1 MDQTP
6 REIEAHIDRTR
17 ERLGSHL
24 KELGDKVD
32 AATDWRE
39 HFRSRPHVFLGAAFA
54 GGAALAIALHGRAP
68 RSLSD
73 SGAISPFTVE
83 TGAAREQVLE
93 LWHTIKGALIGV
105 ASARVMGFLGELVP
119 DFDEHYRRTE
129 QRMTRR
135 LADRP

>member
-1 MDQTP
+1 MDET

-39 HFRSRPHVFLGAAFA
+39 HFRARPHVFLGAAFA
-54 GGAALAIALHGRAP
+54 GGAALAIALHARSP
-68 RSLSD
+68 RSYSD
-73 SGAISPFTVE
+73 DAGISPFTVDS
-83 TGAAREQVLE
+83 GSAQAQVLE
-93 LWHTIKGALIGV
+93 LWHNIKGALIGV

-119 DFDEHYRRTE
+119 DFHEHYQRSE

-135 LADRP
+135 LS

>member
-1 MDQTP
+1 MDET

-39 HFRSRPHVFLGAAFA
+39 HFQARPHVFLGAAFA
-54 GGAALAIALHGRAP
+54 GGAALAIALHARSSQSFSDDAGSTPFVVDDGGARA
-68 RSLSD
+68 
-73 SGAISPFTVE
+73 
-83 TGAAREQVLE
+83 QVLE
-93 LWHTIKGALIGV
+93 LWHNIKGALIGV
-105 ASARVMGFLGELVP
+105 ASARVMDFLGELVP
-119 DFDEHYRRTE
+119 DFDEHYQRSE

-135 LADRP
+135 LS

>member
-1 MDQTP
+1 MDET

-39 HFRSRPHVFLGAAFA
+39 HFQAHPRVFLGAAFA
-54 GGAALAIALHGRAP
+54 GGAALAIALHARPP
-68 RSLSD
+68 RSFVDDAGS
-73 SGAISPFTVE
+73 SPFTVE
-83 TGAAREQVLE
+83 AGPAQAQVLE
-93 LWHTIKGALIGV
+93 LWDNIKGALIGV
-105 ASARVMGFLGELVP
+105 AAARVMNFLGELVP

-129 QRMTRR
+129 ERMTRR
-135 LADRP
+135 LN

>member
-1 MDQTP
+1 MDET

-39 HFRSRPHVFLGAAFA
+39 HFQARPHVFLGAAFA
-54 GGAALAIALHGRAP
+54 GGAALAIALRARSP
-68 RSLSD
+68 RALSD
-73 SGAISPFTVE
+73 DAGSSPFVVE
-83 TGAAREQVLE
+83 TGSAQAQVLE
-93 LWHTIKGALIGV
+93 LWDNIKGALIGV
-105 ASARVMGFLGELVP
+105 ASARVMNFLGELVP
-119 DFDEHYRRTE
+119 DFDEHYQRSE

-135 LADRP
+135 LS